1 MISFA
6 DKTVVITGAAGGIAR
21 ETARLMYGAGANLV
35 LADLSESALMVAA
48 DAIGAA
54 PARTLCVQV
63 DVGEPADCE
72 RLFEAASQRFGG
84 VDHLVHAAGVFPKV
98 LVQDMSLAQWQNV
111 MRINADGTFLVCKAS
126 IPHLR
131 ENSSIVNIA
140 SISGHRGSHS
150 HAHYSAS
157 KGAVIS
163 FTRSLS
169 MELAPKTRVNCV
181 SPGVIDTGMAVEL
194 IEVRGPAY
202 MAQTPMGRHGQ
213 PAEVAG
219 AIAFL
224 CSPLASFIT
233 GETLQVNGG
242 LNRS

>member
-21 ETARLMYGAGANLV
+21 ETARLMYGAGARLV
-35 LADLSESALMVAA
+35 LADLSESALMAA
-48 DAIGAA
+48 ANDIGAA
-54 PARTLCVQV
+54 PARTLCVPV
-63 DVGEPADCE
+63 NVAEPADCE
-72 RLFEAASQRFGG
+72 RLFEQASRRFGG

-98 LVQDMSLAQWQNV
+98 LVQDMSLAQWQDV

-131 ENSSIVNIA
+131 DNSSIVNIA

-181 SPGVIDTGMAVEL
+181 SPGIINTGMAVEL
-194 IEVRGPAY
+194 IEVRGPVY

-224 CSPLASFIT
+224 CSSLASFIT

>member
-1 MISFA
+1 MISFL

-35 LADLSESALMVAA
+35 LADLSEAALKATVE
-48 DAIGAA
+48 AIGADA
-54 PARTLCVQV
+54 SRTLCVAGSI
-63 DVGEPADCE
+63 DSPADNQ
-72 RLFEAASQRFGG
+72 RLFDAASQRFGG

-98 LVQDMSLAQWQNV
+98 LVRDMSLAQWQDV
-111 MRINADGTFLVCKAS
+111 MRINADGTFLVCQAS

-131 ENSSIVNIA
+131 DGSSIVNIA
-140 SISGHRGSHS
+140 SISGQRGSHS

-163 FTRSLS
+163 FTRSLA
-169 MELAPKTRVNCV
+169 MELGPKTRVNCV
-181 SPGVIDTGMAVEL
+181 APGVIDTQMAVDL
-194 IEVRGPAY
+194 IAVRGAMY
-202 MAQTPMGRHGQ
+202 AAQTPLARHGQ
-213 PAEVAG
+213 PEEVAG